1 VRPIRVLH
9 VVEALGL
16 GGLERVVAALVRHA
30 SKGVLTEV
38 LALADG
44 GPVQREIEAAG
55 ARVRRLALRDYYPGS
70 VLRTARAIRAA
81 QPDVLHTHGHFAGT
95 AGRLAARF
103 AGVRAV
109 VHHLHTSDTTL
120 KPRHK
125 RLERLLARGTRRI
138 LCCSEA
144 VAGHARTGLGLPDD
158 RLVVV
163 RNGIDPAPPVSA
175 AQALALLPAAIA
187 PPIVGCVG
195 SLTPHKGQAVLLRA
209 LAGLRGADAPAPDPP
224 GGPSLVLAGDGP
236 ERPALE
242 ALARD
247 LGIAP
252 RVHFLGLRPDA
263 RALLPALAVVAVPSL
278 GREGLS
284 LSALEA
290 MDAGLPVVASRT
302 GGLPEIVEEGVT
314 GHLVPEGNP
323 QALAA
328 ALAALLADPRR
339 ARAWGEEGHRRVER
353 HFRASTMTARVEA
366 EYDAALGQVTR
377 AA

>member
-16 GGLERVVAALVRHA
+16 GGLERVVASLVRHA
-30 SKGVLTEV
+30 SIGVRTEV

-70 VLRTARAIRAA
+70 VLRAARAMRAA
-81 QPDVLHTHGHFAGT
+81 PPDLLHTHGHFAGT
-95 AGRLAARF
+95 AGRLAARL
-103 AGVRAV
+103 AGVRTI
-109 VHHLHTSDTTL
+109 VHHLHTCDTTL
-120 KPRHK
+120 QPRHR

-144 VAGHARTGLGLPDD
+144 VARHAREELGLPED
-158 RLVVV
+158 RTVVV
-163 RNGIDPAPPVSA
+163 PNGIDPAPPVSA
-175 AQALALLPAAIA
+175 GQALALLPAGIA
-187 PPIVGCVG
+187 APIVGCVA

-209 LAGLRGADAPAPDPP
+209 LAALPGPP
-224 GGPSLVLAGDGP
+224 LVLVGDGP

-247 LGIAP
+247 LGLAP

-263 RALLPALAVVAVPSL
+263 RALLPAFSVLAVPSL
-278 GREGLS
+278 GREGFS
-284 LSALEA
+284 LAALEA

-302 GGLPEIVEEGVT
+302 GGLSEAVEDGVT
-314 GHLVPEGNP
+314 GHLVPEGDP
-323 QALAA
+323 RALAA
-328 ALAALLADPRR
+328 AIADLLADPRR
-339 ARAWGEEGHRRVER
+339 ARAWGEEGRRRVER
-353 HFRASTMTARVEA
+353 HYRAAAMTARVEA
-366 EYDAALGQVTR
+366 EYEAALRQVTR